1 MELADLRGDC
11 HAHSDWSDGVH
22 TVEAMAEAARAR
34 GYGYLVLTDH
44 SHGLAIAR
52 GLTPERVAAQRL
64 VIAEINARFAR
75 EEEEGTAP
83 PVTPPGGFRLLH
95 GCELEIRGDGSLDFD
110 DEVLASFDLVVASLH
125 QGRRQPRAQLTARVL
140 GAIRSPHVDV
150 IAHPAGRMLGERS
163 RDDLDLAWDE
173 IFAAAA
179 ATGTLLEID
188 GSDHRLDLSPER
200 ARLAV
205 AAGCTL
211 AIDSDAHRTD
221 ELAGIA
227 WGVAQARR
235 AWVEPAV
242 GGQHVAPRPAARV
255 GGRQAGA
262 RSMKLRA
269 PRLHNPLRRGAPS
282 LGAGAPGH
290 PLPPAPRRAT
300 RPPAP
305 DASLQGAPG
314 RSVVSVAAAGRPAR
328 VSAVDPVWEM
338 VALAVA
344 LAAIGRLANGPALWA
359 AAALAGLA
367 LAFAALEVLG
377 AAELPAGADD
387 LGIPVESFLVSG
399 VTGFATV
406 TAIHLVP
413 VGLLLVPA
421 LVAVG
426 ALTAAVLEIERRILG
441 RPAGPTTADRTALVS
456 NVMVVA
462 GIAFSGIG
470 AAIPGALVEPPPIGL
485 DAPVAG
491 LPLEGLALLAAL
503 DGLVAGIL
511 GYRLAALRSPTVRG
525 ALAAALS
532 YAAVVAIAAA
542 ALRAM
547 GLPRLLG
554 PALLTLVLYL
564 WSAYRGVPRNARRD
578 ARWIWEILLLRG
590 ARGPRDR
597 LEPAR
602 PGLRDGSAGDAA
614 AGRPRRRLTGCAP
627 GCTNGSRA
635 PSSES

>member
-1 MELADLRGDC
+1 
-11 HAHSDWSDGVH
+11 
-22 TVEAMAEAARAR
+22 
-34 GYGYLVLTDH
+34 
-44 SHGLAIAR
+44 
-52 GLTPERVAAQRL
+52 
-64 VIAEINARFAR
+64 
-75 EEEEGTAP
+75 
-83 PVTPPGGFRLLH
+83 
-95 GCELEIRGDGSLDFD
+95 
-110 DEVLASFDLVVASLH
+110 
-125 QGRRQPRAQLTARVL
+125 
-140 GAIRSPHVDV
+140 
-150 IAHPAGRMLGERS
+150 
-163 RDDLDLAWDE
+163 
-173 IFAAAA
+173 
-179 ATGTLLEID
+179 
-188 GSDHRLDLSPER
+188 
-200 ARLAV
+200 
-205 AAGCTL
+205 
-211 AIDSDAHRTD
+211 
-221 ELAGIA
+221 
-227 WGVAQARR
+227 
-235 AWVEPAV
+235 
-242 GGQHVAPRPAARV
+242 
-255 GGRQAGA
+255 
-262 RSMKLRA
+262 MKLRA
-269 PRLHNPLRRGAPS
+269 PHFHNPLRRGTPS
-282 LGAGAPGH
+282 LGTGAPGH
-290 PLPPAPRRAT
+290 PLPPAPRRAA

-344 LAAIGRLANGPALWA
+344 LAAIGRLAAGPALWA
-359 AAALAGLA
+359 AAALAGVA

-377 AAELPAGADD
+377 AAEMPAGADD

-441 RPAGPTTADRTALVS
+441 RPAGPTTADHTALVS

-462 GIAFSGIG
+462 AMAFSGIG
-470 AAIPGALVEPPPIGL
+470 VAIPGALVEPPPIGL

-511 GYRLAALRSPTVRG
+511 GYRLAALRSPTVRD

-578 ARWIWEILLLRG
+578 ARWIWEILLLVALG
-590 ARGPRDR
+590 ALVIGWN
-597 LEPAR
+597 LLAPA
-602 PGLRDGSAGDAA
+602 
-614 AGRPRRRLTGCAP
+614 
-627 GCTNGSRA
+627 
-635 PSSES
+635 